1 MARITTAI
9 EIKRDVIRAIQ
20 VKGRFKELTVVSYEE
35 ERLPFAPSLELEEN
49 IDLISSKLHVLLE
62 RLPLKVKNPVMVI
75 PTQDIMVRF
84 FDLPYLPPKE
94 RSEAVKYEAQKYIP
108 FTIDEIIS
116 DFYIPHEIKGK
127 EMRVVFMAVKE
138 EVVDKYLNIASNLG
152 LKLLAIEPYP
162 FSLMRALFYSGD
174 LKLRDFVL
182 IVDLDHA
189 GCSILVTQGLNLYI
203 ARDFVFSTSFEFD
216 PGKIVE
222 KVIFEVNRTMD
233 YVIKEFPHQP
243 VKEIIVTGEAVEGIE
258 RERLS
263 SALNINVKI
272 ASLEGKASSPGVDLL
287 KRYVGLIGAAMRGQ
301 VKYDVELDFF
311 ADYKSKV
318 APEAKLALSDFIP
331 KELIQDVILVMLGVI
346 FLNFYLGYEMRTIKE
361 ISRALAMPERFS
373 VMDEEGLKEEIKEI
387 RYKIGLFNDLLTEK
401 LRLTHFMNFLSQSLP
416 SGVWLER
423 ISLEHTREG
432 GREINIEGYGYDK
445 ERGKS
450 IELIYDFLE
459 KVNTSAEVKPLVR
472 DVKVTNVEKTEL
484 MGFKVVKFNLRI
496 ALQ

>member
-1 MARITTAI
+1 
-9 EIKRDVIRAIQ
+9 
-20 VKGRFKELTVVSYEE
+20 
-35 ERLPFAPSLELEEN
+35 
-49 IDLISSKLHVLLE
+49 LE
-62 RLPLKVKNPVMVI
+62 RLPLKAKNPVMVI

-108 FTIDEIIS
+108 FTIDDIIS
-116 DFYIPHEIKGK
+116 DFYIPYEIKGK
-127 EMRVVFMAVKE
+127 EMRVVFMAVKKE
-138 EVVDKYLNIASNLG
+138 ILDKYLNIASNLG

-174 LKLRDFVL
+174 LKLREFVL

-203 ARDFVFSTSFEFD
+203 ARDFIFSTSFEFS
-216 PGKIVE
+216 PERVME
-222 KVIFEVNRTMD
+222 KVIFEINRTMD

-243 VKEIIVTGEAVEGIE
+243 IKEIIVTGEAVEGIE
-258 RERLS
+258 RERLA
-263 SALNINVKI
+263 SALNMNVKI
-272 ASLEGKASSPGVDLL
+272 ASLEGKASSPSVDLL

-311 ADYKSKV
+311 ADYKSKII
-318 APEAKLALSDFIP
+318 PEAKLALSDFIP

-346 FLNFYLGYEMRTIKE
+346 FLNFYLGYEMKTIKE
-361 ISRALAMPERFS
+361 ISRAVATPKKFSGVSEER
-373 VMDEEGLKEEIKEI
+373 LNKEIKEI
-387 RYKIGLFNDLLTEK
+387 RYKIGLFNNFLTDK
-401 LRLTHFMNFLSQSLP
+401 LRLTQFMNLISQNLP
-416 SGVWLER
+416 SGVWLEK
-423 ISLEHTREG
+423 ISLEHTRDG
-432 GREINIEGYGYDK
+432 RREINVEGYGYDK
-445 ERGKS
+445 EQRKS

-459 KVNTSAEVKPLVR
+459 KINTSAEIKPLVR

-484 MGFKVVKFNLRI
+484 MGFKVVKFSLKI